1 MGWCGGGEL
10 AEDVWAAVRNLLP
23 VGRGRMVAARKI
35 IDLFKR
41 RDCDTIREAESLCAD
56 AGYIYD
62 EGRDKYVYTSLPP
75 ERGVP
80 EREKFLALARA
91 ALTPNL
97 RAKYMALADS
107 AKTDPCLDCHF
118 TSLCDNCVYNGPA
131 KRATFAREPGPSSV
145 NEAARQREIERENER
160 ENERTLDAA
169 GRLLAA
175 EVLRRGVMSKSAD
188 EIMKEAGVPN
198 MLEGR
203 PLNIN
208 LNIDPCRGCT
218 KNGPNGC
225 SACHVCE
232 FGGP

>member
-35 IDLFKR
+35 IDLFER

-62 EGRDKYVYTSLPP
+62 EGRDEYVYTSLPP

-131 KRATFAREPGPSSV
+131 KR
-145 NEAARQREIERENER
+145 EIER

-175 EVLRRGVMSKSAD
+175 EVLRRGVMSKSAA

-208 LNIDPCRGCT
+208 LNMEAPDA
-218 KNGPNGC
+218 
-225 SACHVCE
+225 SE
-232 FGGP
+232 